1 MAETYDA
8 IIIGGGVMG
17 ASIISNLA
25 TIGMTKTV
33 LLEKSTIGAGST
45 GRSSGA
51 IRMHYSTAVNASLAH
66 ESLKVFTN
74 FSDIVGG
81 DAGFVKTGYMVFA
94 PSEAEEGFRENISM
108 QQTVGIST
116 REIDQKQAA
125 ELAPAFD
132 IAEDE
137 LIAWE
142 EESGHADPS
151 ATALAYINHARAQG
165 ALSLI
170 HI

>member
-74 FSDIVGG
+74 FSDIVGEMQ
-81 DAGFVKTGYMVFA
+81 DLLRLDIWFLRHLRRKKDFMKTFPCNRPLEYLLG
-94 PSEAEEGFRENISM
+94 
-108 QQTVGIST
+108 
-116 REIDQKQAA
+116 K
-125 ELAPAFD
+125 
-132 IAEDE
+132 
-137 LIAWE
+137 
-142 EESGHADPS
+142 
-151 ATALAYINHARAQG
+151 
-165 ALSLI
+165 
-170 HI
+170 